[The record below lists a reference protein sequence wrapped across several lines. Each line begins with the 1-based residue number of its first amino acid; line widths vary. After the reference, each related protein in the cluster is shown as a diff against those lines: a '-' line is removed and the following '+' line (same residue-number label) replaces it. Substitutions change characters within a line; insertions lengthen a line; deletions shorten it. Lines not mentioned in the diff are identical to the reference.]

1 MTEQDKVNILL
12 VDDQPGKL
20 LSYEVIL
27 RDLDQNLIKASSARE
42 AFTHLLKNE
51 IAIVLIDVV
60 MPEMDGFE
68 LAAMIREH
76 PRFKETA
83 IIFISAVQ
91 LSDQDRM
98 RGYEMGAVDYVS
110 VPVVPEVLQAKV
122 RVFSEL
128 YRKTRQ
134 LELLNR
140 ELETRVKDRTQALEQ
155 SNARLVE
162 SERRRGFAL
171 SAGKMGSWMWDIEE
185 ATISLDA
192 SQYEIFGLDPG
203 PAAIP
208 AAQGESGLRG
218 MVDENDLH
226 TIRGAYDA
234 LSQGGGTHQI
244 ELRIHRP
251 DGETRWCLVSATADR
266 DAEGRVARI
275 AGVTLDITERK
286 RAEQTQ
292 MLLAKEVDHRA
303 RNTLA
308 VVQAVLR
315 MTHARTLPDYVAAV
329 EGRISAL
336 ARAHGL
342 LSASRWQGADLARL
356 INDELAPY
364 KTTGERRFSITGPT
378 LLLAPGTAQATAVV
392 LHELATNAVMYGA
405 LSRPEGSLAV
415 NWSKQG
421 DRLVLNWSETGLSNV
436 KAPTSRGFGTTV
448 IKASVEDQL
457 RGKLALDWRP
467 EGMHCTI
474 EIPDQADGSVV
485 SASVRD
491 NAKPRLVERAIA
503 ARALLVEDEAL
514 VGLMMQAALTEA
526 GYQVIGPFA
535 SVNDALTAIES
546 DRPDCAVL
554 DINLLDGTVYPLAS
568 ALSTAG
574 IPFVFATGYDVR
586 NIDQRFSHVA
596 VLQKPADPSSLL
608 AHLPPPRV
616 AAKIPVGTLRGT
628 A

>member
-1 MTEQDKVNILL
+1 MTEQEKVNILL

-20 LSYEVIL
+20 MSYEVIL
-27 RDLDQNLIKASSARE
+27 KDLGQNLIKAASARE

-60 MPEMDGFE
+60 MPEMDGFQ

-110 VPVVPEVLQAKV
+110 VPVIPEVLRAKV

-134 LELLNR
+134 LEALNQ
-140 ELETRVKDRTQALEQ
+140 ELETRVRDRTQALEQ
-155 SNARLVE
+155 SNVRLVE

-171 SAGKMGSWMWDIEE
+171 SAGKMGSWMWDIAEE
-185 ATISLDA
+185 TISLDP
-192 SQYEIFGLDPG
+192 SQYEIFGLEPG
-203 PAAIP
+203 PATVP
-208 AAQGESGLRG
+208 AGEGERG
-218 MVDENDLH
+218 IRSMVDENDLPG
-226 TIRGAYDA
+226 IRVAFDQ
-234 LSQGGGTHQI
+234 LSQEGGTHQA
-244 ELRIHRP
+244 EVRIHRP

-266 DAEGRVARI
+266 DDDGRVARI

-292 MLLAKEVDHRA
+292 LLLAKEVDHRA
-303 RNTLA
+303 RNALA

-315 MTHARTLPDYVAAV
+315 MTHARSLNDYVAAV

-364 KTTGERRFSITGPT
+364 KTASERRLSIAGPT
-378 LLLAPGTAQATAVV
+378 LVLAPSMAQALAIV
-392 LHELATNAVMYGA
+392 LHELATNAVKYGA
-405 LSRPEGSLAV
+405 LSQPDGSLAV
-415 NWSKQG
+415 SWTKHDG
-421 DRLVLNWSETGLSNV
+421 VMVLNWSETGLSDV
-436 KAPTSRGFGTTV
+436 KPPTSRGFGTTV
-448 IKASVEDQL
+448 IKASVQEQL
-457 RGKLALDWRP
+457 RGKLTLDWRH
-467 EGMHCTI
+467 EGLRCAI
-474 EIPDQADGSVV
+474 EVPDQGEAATTP
-485 SASVRD
+485 ASSRD
-491 NAKPRLVERAIA
+491 VARSRPVERSNG

-514 VGLMMQAALTEA
+514 VGLMMRAALTDA
-526 GYQVIGPFA
+526 GYHVIGPYA
-535 SVNDALTAIES
+535 SVGDALIALRSE
-546 DRPDCAVL
+546 RPDCAVL
-554 DINLLDGTVYPLAS
+554 DINLLDGPVYPLAT
-568 ALSTAG
+568 ALADAG
-574 IPFVFATGYDVR
+574 VPFVFATGYDVR
-586 NIDQRFSHVA
+586 SVDDRFRHVA
-596 VLQKPADPSSLL
+596 VLQKPADRASLL
-608 AHLPPPRV
+608 ANLPPPHV
-616 AAKIPVGTLRGT
+616 AAVPVGTLRVT

>member
-1 MTEQDKVNILL
+1 MTEQEKVNILL

-20 LSYEVIL
+20 MSYEVIL
-27 RDLDQNLIKASSARE
+27 KDLGQNLIKATSARE

-76 PRFKETA
+76 PRFRETA

-110 VPVVPEVLQAKV
+110 VPVIPEVLRAKV

-134 LELLNR
+134 LEALNH
-140 ELETRVKDRTQALEQ
+140 ELETRVKDRTQALEGA
-155 SNARLVE
+155 NARLVE
-162 SERRRGFAL
+162 SERRRGFVL
-171 SAGKMGSWMWDIEE
+171 SAGKMGSWMWDIVEG
-185 ATISLDA
+185 TISLDP
-192 SQYEIFGLDPG
+192 SQYEIFGLEPG
-203 PAAIP
+203 PAVVP
-208 AAQGESGLRG
+208 AAEGERGIRG
-218 MVDENDLH
+218 MVDENDLPAMRAAFDH
-226 TIRGAYDA
+226 
-234 LSQGGGTHQI
+234 LSQEGGTHQA
-244 ELRIHRP
+244 EVRIHRP

-266 DAEGRVARI
+266 DGDGQVARI

-292 MLLAKEVDHRA
+292 LLLAKEVDHRA
-303 RNTLA
+303 RNALA

-315 MTHARTLPDYVAAV
+315 MTHARNLNEYVAAV

-364 KTTGERRFSITGPT
+364 KTAGERRLSIAGPV
-378 LLLAPGTAQATAVV
+378 LVLAPSMAQALAIV
-392 LHELATNAVMYGA
+392 LHELATNAAKYGA
-405 LSRPEGSLAV
+405 LSQPAGLLTV
-415 NWSKQG
+415 GWTKQDG
-421 DRLVLNWSETGLSNV
+421 VMTLNWVETGLTDV

-448 IKASVEDQL
+448 IKASVQEQL
-457 RGKLALDWRP
+457 RGKLTLDWRR
-467 EGMHCTI
+467 EGLRCAI
-474 EIPDQADGSVV
+474 EVPDEGEAVTN
-485 SASVRD
+485 AERTRD
-491 NAKPRLVERAIA
+491 VAPSRLVDRSSG
-503 ARALLVEDEAL
+503 ARVLLVEDEAL
-514 VGLMMQAALTEA
+514 VGLMMRAALTDA
-526 GYQVIGPFA
+526 GYQVTGPFS
-535 SVNDALTAIES
+535 SVSEALIAIKS
-546 DRPDCAVL
+546 ARPDCAVL
-554 DINLLDGTVYPLAS
+554 DINLLDGPVYPLAT
-568 ALSTAG
+568 ALTDAG
-574 IPFVFATGYDVR
+574 VPFVFATGYDVR
-586 NIDQRFSHVA
+586 SVDERFKHVT
-596 VLQKPADPSSLL
+596 VLQKPADRASLL
-608 AHLPPPRV
+608 ANLPPPN
-616 AAKIPVGTLRGT
+616 AAMVPAGTLRVT